1 MMKQPLIIGV
11 LAALA
16 IVLNASAFVVTEV
29 EQAIITQFGEPIGEA
44 ITEPG
49 LHWKTPFVQ
58 KVLRFDKRWLE
69 WDGEAAKMP
78 TSEKTYI
85 FVDTFARW
93 RIVDPLKFYQ
103 SVRNEREAQKKL
115 DGIID
120 SETRSVIAAN
130 NLIEVVR
137 SSNREFVEGE
147 VEGED
152 SANPIANR
160 GTASVNQKVA
170 EGRQK
175 LTRKILEKAQKVMPD
190 YGIELVDIQFQR
202 VNYTTSV
209 QAKVFD
215 RMIQDRK
222 SIAAAYRS
230 EGEGEAAR
238 IRGDRERELLSIES
252 EAYKKV
258 QKIKGDADAEA
269 TRVYANAFNRDP
281 KLYELVRSLES
292 YRASFNK
299 DTWLVLS
306 SDSNYL
312 DMLTKND

>member
-1 MMKQPLIIGV
+1 MRQPLLIGV
-11 LAALA
+11 IAAIA
-16 IVLNASAFVVTEV
+16 IVMNASAFVVTEV
-29 EQAIITQFGEPIGEA
+29 EQAIITQFGEPIGDA

-49 LHWKTPFVQ
+49 LHWKVPFVQ

-137 SSNREFVEGE
+137 SSNRQFVEGE
-147 VEGED
+147 VEDDGT
-152 SANPIANR
+152 APIANR
-160 GTASVNQKVA
+160 GTAAVNQNVA

-252 EAYKKV
+252 EAYRKV

-269 TRVYANAFNRDP
+269 TRVYASAFNRDP

-312 DMLTKND
+312 DMLTGD

>member
-1 MMKQPLIIGV
+1 MKQPLLIGA
-11 LAALA
+11 LAAIA

-29 EQAIITQFGEPIGEA
+29 EQAIITQFGEPIGDA

-49 LHWKTPFVQ
+49 LHWKVPFVQ

-115 DGIID
+115 DGITD

-137 SSNREFVEGE
+137 SSNRKFVEGE
-147 VEGED
+147 ADDDGT
-152 SANPIANR
+152 APIANR
-160 GTASVNQKVA
+160 GTAAVNQNVA

-252 EAYKKV
+252 EAYRKV

-269 TRVYANAFNRDP
+269 TKVYASAFNRDP

-312 DMLTKND
+312 DMLTGD

>member
-1 MMKQPLIIGV
+1 MKQPLLIGV
-11 LAALA
+11 IAAIA
-16 IVLNASAFVVTEV
+16 IVMNASAFVVTEV
-29 EQAIITQFGEPIGEA
+29 EQAIITQFGEPIGDA

-49 LHWKTPFVQ
+49 LHWKVPFVQ

-137 SSNREFVEGE
+137 SSNRQFVEGE
-147 VEGED
+147 VEDDGT
-152 SANPIANR
+152 APIANR
-160 GTASVNQKVA
+160 GTAAVNQNVA

-238 IRGDRERELLSIES
+238 IRGDR
-252 EAYKKV
+252 A
-258 QKIKGDADAEA
+258 
-269 TRVYANAFNRDP
+269 
-281 KLYELVRSLES
+281 
-292 YRASFNK
+292 
-299 DTWLVLS
+299 
-306 SDSNYL
+306 
-312 DMLTKND
+312 

>member
-1 MMKQPLIIGV
+1 MRQPLLIGV
-11 LAALA
+11 IAAIA
-16 IVLNASAFVVTEV
+16 IVMNASAFVVTEV
-29 EQAIITQFGEPIGEA
+29 EQAIITQFGEPIGDA

-49 LHWKTPFVQ
+49 LHWKVPVGQ

-137 SSNREFVEGE
+137 SSNRQFVEGE
-147 VEGED
+147 VEDDGT
-152 SANPIANR
+152 APIANR
-160 GTASVNQKVA
+160 GTAAVNQNVA

-252 EAYKKV
+252 EAYRKV

-269 TRVYANAFNRDP
+269 TKVYASAFNRDP

-312 DMLTKND
+312 DMLTGD

>member
-1 MMKQPLIIGV
+1 MKQPLLIGV
-11 LAALA
+11 IAAIA
-16 IVLNASAFVVTEV
+16 IVMNASAFVVTEV
-29 EQAIITQFGEPIGEA
+29 EQAIITQFGEPIGDA

-49 LHWKTPFVQ
+49 LHWKVPFVQ

-137 SSNREFVEGE
+137 SSNRQFVEGE
-147 VEGED
+147 VEDDGT
-152 SANPIANR
+152 APIANR
-160 GTASVNQKVA
+160 GTAAVNQNVA

-252 EAYKKV
+252 EAYRKV

-269 TRVYANAFNRDP
+269 TRGLCVGVQPRP
-281 KLYELVRSLES
+281 ETL
-292 YRASFNK
+292 RACA
-299 DTWLVLS
+299 
-306 SDSNYL
+306 
-312 DMLTKND
+312 

>member
-1 MMKQPLIIGV
+1 MKQPLLIGV
-11 LAALA
+11 IAAIA
-16 IVLNASAFVVTEV
+16 IVMNASAFVVTEV
-29 EQAIITQFGEPIGEA
+29 EQAIITQFGEPIGDA

-49 LHWKTPFVQ
+49 LHWKVPFVQ

-93 RIVDPLKFYQ
+93 RIADPLKFYQ

-137 SSNREFVEGE
+137 SSNRQFVEGE
-147 VEGED
+147 VEDDGT
-152 SANPIANR
+152 APIANR
-160 GTASVNQKVA
+160 GTAAVNQNVA

-252 EAYKKV
+252 EAYRKV

-269 TRVYANAFNRDP
+269 TRVYASAFNRDP

-312 DMLTKND
+312 DMLTGD

>member
-1 MMKQPLIIGV
+1 MKQPLLIGV
-11 LAALA
+11 IAAIA
-16 IVLNASAFVVTEV
+16 IVMNASAFVVTEV
-29 EQAIITQFGEPIGEA
+29 EQAIITQFGQPIGDA

-49 LHWKTPFVQ
+49 LHWKVPFVQ

-137 SSNREFVEGE
+137 SSNRQFVEGE
-147 VEGED
+147 VEDDGT
-152 SANPIANR
+152 APIANR
-160 GTASVNQKVA
+160 GTAAVNQNVA

-252 EAYKKV
+252 EAYRKV

-269 TRVYANAFNRDP
+269 TRVYASAFNRDP

-312 DMLTKND
+312 DMLTGD

>member
-1 MMKQPLIIGV
+1 MRQPIIIAV
-11 LAALA
+11 VVVIAV
-16 IVLNASAFVVTEV
+16 VLNASAFVVTEV
-29 EQAIITQFGEPIGEA
+29 EQAIITQFGEPIGGA

-49 LHWKTPFVQ
+49 LHWKVPFVQ
-58 KVLRFDKRWLE
+58 KVTRFDRRWLE

-93 RIVDPLKFYQ
+93 RIVDPLKFFQ

-130 NLIEVVR
+130 PLIEVVR
-137 SSNREFVEGE
+137 SSNREFIEGE
-147 VEGED
+147 TNDEGAVPL
-152 SANPIANR
+152 ANQK
-160 GTASVNQKVA
+160 TAAVNQKVQQ
-170 EGRQK
+170 GRQK
-175 LTRKILEKAQKVMPD
+175 LTRLILEKAQKVMPD

-202 VNYTTSV
+202 VNYTQSV

-252 EAYKKV
+252 EAYRKV
-258 QKIKGDADAEA
+258 QKVKGDADAEA
-269 TRVYANAFNRDP
+269 TRVYADAFNRDP

-292 YRASFNK
+292 YRTSFDE

-312 DMLTKND
+312 DMLTE

>member
-1 MMKQPLIIGV
+1 MRQPIIIAV
-11 LAALA
+11 VVIIAV
-16 IVLNASAFVVTEV
+16 VLNASAFVVTEV
-29 EQAIITQFGEPIGEA
+29 EQAIITQFGEPIGGA

-49 LHWKTPFVQ
+49 LHWKVPFVQ
-58 KVLRFDKRWLE
+58 KVTRFDRRWLE

-93 RIVDPLKFYQ
+93 RIVDPLKFFQ

-130 NLIEVVR
+130 PLIEVVR

-147 VEGED
+147 TNDEG
-152 SANPIANR
+152 AVPLANR
-160 GTASVNQKVA
+160 GTAAVNQKVQQ
-170 EGRQK
+170 GRQK
-175 LTRKILEKAQKVMPD
+175 LTRLILEKAQKVMPD

-202 VNYTTSV
+202 VNYTQSV

-252 EAYKKV
+252 EAYRKV

-269 TRVYANAFNRDP
+269 TRVYADAFNRDP

-292 YRASFNK
+292 YRTSFDE

-312 DMLTKND
+312 DMLTE

>member
-1 MMKQPLIIGV
+1 MRQPLLIGV
-11 LAALA
+11 IAAIA
-16 IVLNASAFVVTEV
+16 IVMNASAFVVTEV
-29 EQAIITQFGEPIGEA
+29 EQAIITQFGEPIGDA
-44 ITEPG
+44 ISEPG
-49 LHWKTPFVQ
+49 LHWKVPFVQ

-137 SSNREFVEGE
+137 SSNRQFVEGE
-147 VEGED
+147 VEDDGT
-152 SANPIANR
+152 APIANR
-160 GTASVNQKVA
+160 GTAAVNQNVA

-252 EAYKKV
+252 EAYRKV

-269 TRVYANAFNRDP
+269 TKVYASAFNRDP

-312 DMLTKND
+312 DMLTGD